1 METGDEVADHQDPTD
16 EDQSFDIEPGGE
28 IIVEKEVTG
37 PKGDDV
43 ENDEDAVFQ
52 VRAQWTD
59 IQGNEQSRIFN
70 VTPGQ
75 PVSLTGLPL
84 DTEITLS
91 EIGADT
97 SVSNVKW
104 GDIIWSGEGV
114 TDEAGDSIDGTVV
127 LNQPNE
133 SVRVNLEN
141 ETSSNALII
150 IPIPIPLIPG
160 GGSSTPP
167 APTEPVA
174 PSEPTAPEEP
184 ADVAPAA
191 PAQPGDKVAAKQ
203 PQQPQPKGLAV
214 TGADVMWIAGGGLS
228 VLLLGAWLVLRGR
241 RNES

>member
-1 METGDEVADHQDPTD
+1 M
-16 EDQSFDIEPGGE
+16 
-28 IIVEKEVTG
+28 
-37 PKGDDV
+37 
-43 ENDEDAVFQ
+43 
-52 VRAQWTD
+52 
-59 IQGNEQSRIFN
+59 
-70 VTPGQ
+70 
-75 PVSLTGLPL
+75 PL

-114 TDEAGDSIDGTVV
+114 SDESGDSADGTII
-127 LNQPNE
+127 LRSPGE
-133 SVRVNLEN
+133 PVRVGLEN
-141 ETSSNALII
+141 KTSSNALII

-160 GGSSTPP
+160 GGGSSEPP

-174 PSEPTAPEEP
+174 PLEP
-184 ADVAPAA
+184 APPVVPDEDVAGAVPT
-191 PAQPGDKVAAKQ
+191 QPGDKVAA
-203 PQQPQPKGLAV
+203 QQPQPRGLAV